1 MPGGQRVEPGV
12 QVGAAAV
19 LSVLACLLAAFITPS
34 AHAAATYDITQVG
47 DAKFVSVTDTNGKEL
62 SGLTTGSNAFNVKAT
77 ICLRIDDIGAL
88 RQGDAVQVGATA
100 ADKSHYAPYLFT
112 DTNLPS
118 FLTDKQGRNVFSV
131 KYVDPASFSLT
142 RTGTEEQGSYICD
155 LTVAN
160 TLWNWWG
167 SSTSSTWR
175 IGKSSTYT
183 FSSQQSRNSPCTQ
196 NGNGMLTP
204 SVNGNRIDV
213 GTWFLNCA
221 TMTAVANGRD
231 TSGFRK
237 DSQIGWAHV
246 TPQTGEI
253 KGMTVGNHAIFILQ
267 AIDGRTPGRD
277 GSIFPGRTWTYP
289 LMKGPLR
296 TCLWDPSRPCGRMMV
311 HGISPTTSVPGF
323 QGWPIP

>member
-1 MPGGQRVEPGV
+1 MSGGQRVEPGV

-323 QGWPIP
+323 